1 MKTIVLAALAMLAI
15 ASTGVGSANA
25 DTFTVHGIWDTYKSG
40 K

>member
-1 MKTIVLAALAMLAI
+1 MKSFVLAALATLAI
-15 ASTGVGSANA
+15 VSTGAISAHA